1 MEAIDRRAFLASCIA
16 AASSPHFLFAAT
28 PGAKPM
34 GAVLSGALPPGP
46 VMDDT
51 LRNGIARH
59 KIPAAIAMVAGPGR
73 ILYKGAFG
81 LRESAGPPVTLDSI
95 FRIASMTKAVTT
107 VAALQLVE
115 QGKVSLDEPVAL
127 HLAQFKNIQ
136 LLAGFDAQGEP
147 ILRPAVTAPT
157 LRHLLTHTS
166 GLCYDTWDADMF
178 RYTAKHPIVDN
189 VPCPLI
195 FEPGTRW
202 QYGQGL
208 DWTGRLVEAVSGLT
222 LEDYFQQNICHPLGM
237 TDTTF
242 IFPADKFERLVTN
255 YDRDQSGELQQDE
268 RKPPTPPKTF
278 SGGGGLFSTAS
289 DYIRFMQMILNQGR
303 GPKGARVLR
312 ADTVAQMQIN
322 QIGALTA
329 GKMKTK
335 RPDLSSDVD
344 IQPGQT
350 EKWGLGFLINTT
362 AYPGG
367 RSAGSLAWAGL
378 YNTYYWI
385 DPKRALCAVILM
397 QYLPFADKQALSLLS
412 EFEQAIYA
420 PKPS

>member
-1 MEAIDRRAFLASCIA
+1 MEPIDRRAFLTSCLA
-16 AASSPHFLFAAT
+16 AASSQHLLFAAT
-28 PGAKPM
+28 PSANSM
-34 GAVLSGALPPGP
+34 GGVLPSALPPGP

-59 KIPAAIAMVAGPGR
+59 KIPAAVAMVAGPHR
-73 ILYKGAFG
+73 ILYRGAFG
-81 LRESAGPPVTLDSI
+81 LRESGGPPVTPDSI

-127 HLAQFKNIQ
+127 HLPQFRNIQ

-166 GLCYDTWDADMF
+166 GLCYDMWDADMF
-178 RYTAKHPIVDN
+178 RYTAQHPIVDN
-189 VPCPLI
+189 VPGPLI

-242 IFPADKFERLVTN
+242 VFPSDKFERLVTN
-255 YDRDQSGELQQDE
+255 NHRNESGELLQDE
-268 RKPPTPPKTF
+268 RKLPTPPKTF
-278 SGGGGLFSTAS
+278 SGGGGLFSTAP
-289 DYIRFMQMILNQGR
+289 DYIRFMQMILNHGL

-329 GKMKTK
+329 GKMKTQ

-362 AYPGG
+362 AYSGG

-397 QYLPFADKQALSLLS
+397 QYLPFADHQALGLLG
-412 EFEQAIYA
+412 EFEQAVYA
-420 PKPS
+420 KKLS